1 MNRDDRY
8 ISRWL
13 SVGWLVFYI
22 LVCLVVLGTM
32 LTPVFMA
39 FVGLHLGYL
48 IWGIFMALWVLYVFW
63 VEWRNDVR

>member
-1 MNRDDRY
+1 MNRDGRY
-8 ISRWL
+8 ISQWL

-39 FVGLHLGYL
+39 LVGLHLGYF
-48 IWGIFMALWVLYVFW
+48 IWGIFMALWVFYVI
-63 VEWRNDVR
+63 VARYLASR